1 MKLYFLKESA
11 LESLKRNIKNNIDC
25 YKNDKN
31 DWVYSYC
38 KGVEPFQEFKFEVN
52 DFNLDTNITSI
63 SESDFTNIQILYENL
78 KFLTDSQ
85 ASDERLWAGLAHGQ
99 FWNYMQYR
107 TKLGNIKSTDNA
119 ILERFFIKYST
130 KRFYQYNLIA
140 RLWWIGRLTY
150 DESRSNP
157 YELTGYLIGSGF
169 NIDYMLA
176 NNFVNNSKITRALL
190 LACKEFEENQ
200 FAINSK
206 AFDYLLKY
214 LNLLGGKFILD
225 YFEEEE
231 LKQIITDEL
240 VKITTEEFALD
251 EYNKNKYKAKKK
263 KRSTSWLSIFTK
275 K

>member
-25 YKNDKN
+25 YKNDTN

-38 KGVEPFQEFKFEVN
+38 KDDNPFQEFKFEVN
-52 DFNLDTNITSI
+52 DFELNTNIASI
-63 SESDFTNIQILYENL
+63 SESDLTNIKILYENL

-99 FWNYMQYR
+99 FWHYMQYR
-107 TKLGNIKSTDNA
+107 TKLGKIKNKDS
-119 ILERFFIKYST
+119 IVLKRFFIKYST
-130 KRFYQYNLIA
+130 KELYQANLIS
-140 RLWWIGRLTY
+140 RLWWIGRVTY
-150 DESRSNP
+150 DENRSNP
-157 YELTGYLIGSGF
+157 YELTEYLIQSGF
-169 NIDYMLA
+169 SIQNMFS

-190 LACKEFEENQ
+190 SACKEFEENQ
-200 FAINSK
+200 FTINQE
-206 AFDYLLKY
+206 AFNYLLKY

-231 LKQIITDEL
+231 LKQIITDEI
-240 VKITTEEFALD
+240 VKMTTDGVKVE
-251 EYNKNKYKAKKK
+251 KYKKNTSKSKKK
-263 KRSTSWLSIFTK
+263 KQPNSLFRLFSK